1 MTRPLPQIDSAT
13 LALAKRGD
21 TQAHADLYAA
31 FSPFV
36 YTLARRML
44 ASTAAAEDVLQ
55 ETFVDI
61 IRKISTF
68 RGEAELGF
76 WIRRIAVNQCLM
88 HLRSAWSLR
97 RVDTEHFDGES
108 NPVAT
113 SSDER
118 IELERALDA
127 LPATA
132 RAVVWLH
139 DIEGLTHREI
149 AKLMGRTASFSKS
162 QLARAHERLRILLD
176 CAPEAGDG
184 PEHET
189 EGELPCNPAL
199 KTC

>member
-1 MTRPLPQIDSAT
+1 MTRPLPQISPTT
-13 LALAKRGD
+13 LALAKSGD
-21 TQAHADLYAA
+21 TQAHAELYAA
-31 FSPFV
+31 FAPFV

-44 ASTAAAEDVLQ
+44 ASTASAEDVLQ

-76 WIRRIAVNQCLM
+76 WVRRIAVNQCLM

-97 RVDTEHFDGES
+97 RVDMEHFDAEPS
-108 NPVAT
+108 PVTT
-113 SSDER
+113 SSDDR

-139 DIEGLTHREI
+139 DVEGLTHREI

-162 QLARAHERLRILLD
+162 QLARAHERLRTFLD
-176 CAPEAGDG
+176 YTRAVGGEPERE
-184 PEHET
+184 P

-199 KTC
+199 KIC

>member
-1 MTRPLPQIDSAT
+1 MTRPLPQISPAT
-13 LALAKRGD
+13 LALAKSGD
-21 TQAHADLYAA
+21 AQAHAELYAA
-31 FSPFV
+31 FAPFV

-44 ASTAAAEDVLQ
+44 ASTASAEDVLQ

-76 WIRRIAVNQCLM
+76 WVRRIAVNQCLM

-97 RVDTEHFDGES
+97 RIDMEHFDGEPS
-108 NPVAT
+108 PVAT

-118 IELERALDA
+118 LELERALDA

-149 AKLMGRTASFSKS
+149 AKLMGRTTSFSKS
-162 QLARAHERLRILLD
+162 QLARAHERLRSLLD
-176 CAPEAGDG
+176 STRAAGNE
-184 PEHET
+184 PEHEP